1 MYKNKKVLSN
11 SKKVYKFCD
20 TMYSLPYKKV
30 LLIFLDT
37 FSSQIL
43 LKLALKP
50 YLKNFAGFRS
60 NSHKFARIRTN
71 SLSQPISIRM
81 NSHKFAFFEGKIVD
95 NRKFEKT
102 YFYWKKGRKSANLGS
117 GRLGKKKC
125 EFARIRTNSREFA
138 RIRAPIFHEFVRIR
152 MNSREFARIRAK
164 SWVSHTAVI

>member
-1 MYKNKKVLSN
+1 
-11 SKKVYKFCD
+11 
-20 TMYSLPYKKV
+20 MYSLPCKKV

-125 EFARIRTNSREFA
+125 EFARIRTNSREFVLQFSTNSYEFA
-138 RIRAPIFHEFVRIR
+138 WIRA
-152 MNSREFARIRAK
+152 NSREFVRNHGSVTPLYYK
-164 SWVSHTAVI
+164 HF